1 MKFDS
6 LNFFRHA
13 SRQKSATLVVLM
25 IVWSI
30 FVWRAIVTLGP
41 HGGNTDFNSDGAIP
55 VLMAN
60 DVRPITV
67 FDTYYYGADRWG
79 GWPLIIARLVN
90 HATGFR
96 WSVVRLHAA
105 RTIWLFICVL
115 ILALLNRRAA
125 LSVVLIGIVVLSL
138 QYFLRLRL
146 YDLGQVYA
154 WQITVLLFSW
164 LALRKWLERRSLSDT
179 VRLTRLELVG
189 YPLAIGVLSLL
200 ATLSSALSGPFLCFI
215 VVVETLRLSARGLAT
230 RRACL
235 RYGLQCLGLVLLAML
250 SEFLIRINFHRH
262 GVKHYQ
268 EDYKTEVALDTG
280 YLLTNLRIH
289 LQSLMSFSWW
299 PLLVLAV
306 AFMVGASAVVLFPRL
321 RKKFHADLVD
331 DTSFAILAGF
341 GIFLINL
348 LMVVAVDHVRL
359 SLYDNRYL
367 TPTFF
372 FGSFS
377 GLLVVWRVFEYAF
390 RKLNAGEYAQPTFA
404 AVLLVLA
411 TMAFPPR
418 LDASL
423 YRLRKETALA
433 LAQKSPNA
441 VLMGGYWET
450 YVFSALQPTN
460 MLTPLPLEGYQ
471 VRMPWAIRRLHEA
484 EEVIVEYKRN
494 NIGGRETPPQQ
505 LTQYGN
511 SLRLVDSTWYVNS
524 EYAFARYLKQPN

>member
-1 MKFDS
+1 MKFDA
-6 LNFFRHA
+6 LNFFSNL
-13 SRQKSATLVVLM
+13 SRQKSATLAVLI

-30 FVWRAIVTLGP
+30 FVWRAIVTFGP
-41 HGGNTDFNSDGAIP
+41 HNGHTDFNSDGAIT

-79 GWPLIIARLVN
+79 GWPLVIARLVN

-96 WSVVRLHAA
+96 WSEVRLHAA
-105 RTIWLFICVL
+105 RTIWLFIGVL

-125 LSVVLIGIVVLSL
+125 LTVVLIGIVVLSL
-138 QYFLRLRL
+138 QYILRLRL

-154 WQITVLLFSW
+154 WQITALVFGW
-164 LALRKWLERRSLSDT
+164 LAVRRWLERRCLSDT
-179 VRLTRLELVG
+179 ARLTRLELVG
-189 YPLAIGVLSLL
+189 YSLAVVVPSLL
-200 ATLSSALSGPFLCFI
+200 ATLSSSLSGPLLCFLVAI
-215 VVVETLRLSARGLAT
+215 ETLRLCARGLAT
-230 RRACL
+230 RRTSLMYA
-235 RYGLQCLGLVLLAML
+235 LQCLGLILFAML
-250 SEFLIRINFHRH
+250 AEFLIRINFHRH
-262 GVKHYQ
+262 GLKHYQ
-268 EDYKTEVALDTG
+268 DDFKTEVALDTG

-289 LQSLMSFSWW
+289 LQSLASFSWW

-306 AFMVGASAVVLFPRL
+306 TFVIGALAVVIFPKL
-321 RKKFHADLVD
+321 RKAWHADLVD
-331 DTSFAILAGF
+331 DTSFAILGGF
-341 GIFLINL
+341 GISLINL
-348 LMVVAVDHVRL
+348 LLVVAVDHVRL

-372 FGSFS
+372 FGSIS
-377 GLLVVWRVFEYAF
+377 GLLVIWRVFEFAF
-390 RKLNAGEYAQPTFA
+390 RKLNAGEYAPPTFA
-404 AVLLVLA
+404 AVLLVLV

-471 VRMPWAIRRLHEA
+471 VRMPWAIKRLHEA

-494 NIGGRETPPQQ
+494 NLGGRETPPQQ
-505 LTQYGN
+505 ITQYGD
-511 SLRLVDSTWYVNS
+511 SLRLVDLKWYENS